1 MTELKAKEPQ
11 APHVAGA
18 APSST
23 LLRAP
28 LLGLRDAGPFQE
40 SQTSNSSPVVS
51 AIPISLD
58 PLLFPRPCQGQDPD
72 PKTQDQQPL
81 SDVEGAYPRVEATSS
96 AGAGSSRPPE
106 KDRGLL
112 HSVLD
117 TLLEPSASGQ
127 SHTSSPACEAASPW
141 CLFGSELPEDPRVAP
156 TTQGGLSSLMSR
168 PEGKASDSS
177 GTATA
182 HKVLPRGL
190 SPPRQLL
197 PLTSGSHH
205 WSGASVKPAPQ
216 PAVVDVEQEDG
227 LESEGSVGPLLKG
240 KSRPLGGTAAGGGAA
255 ATAPGVAAGSVTLVP
270 KEDSRFLAPKVALA
284 EQDAP
289 AAPGCSP
296 LATTMMDFIHVPI
309 LPLNSAFLAARTRQ
323 LLEGENYDG
332 GAAVVSAFAPPRGS
346 PSASSTQVAA
356 GDFSDCAYPPDAEPK
371 DDAFPLYGDFQ
382 PPALKIKEE
391 EKGTEAAARSPRPY
405 LVAGPNPAV
414 FPDLPLALPPLPPRA
429 PSSRPG
435 EAAGAAAAPASTTVS
450 STSSSGSTL
459 ECILYKAEGAPPQQG
474 PFAPPPCK
482 APGAGACMLP
492 RDGASTS
499 ASVASAGAAPALY
512 PQLSLNGLPQ
522 LGYQAAVLK
531 EGLPQV
537 YQPYLNYLRPD
548 SDASPSP
555 QYSFESLPQKICLI
569 CGDEA
574 SGCHYGVL
582 TCGSCKVFFKRAME
596 GQHNYLCAGRNDCI
610 VDKIRRKN
618 CPACR
623 LRKCCQA
630 GMVLGDICI
639 HFEGYYIQ
647 CTCETFAHSIPQ
659 NKIHQGRKFKK
670 FSKVRVMRALDAVAL
685 PQPVGIPN
693 ESQALSQ
700 RIAFSPNQDIQ
711 LIPPLINLLMSIEP
725 DVIYAGH
732 DNTKPDTSSSLLTSL
747 NQLGERQLL
756 SVVKWSKS
764 LPGFRN
770 LHIDDQ
776 ITLIQYSWMSLM
788 VFGLGW
794 RSYKHVSGQML
805 YFAPDLILNEQRMK
819 ESSFYSLCLTMW
831 QIPQEFVK
839 LQVSQEEFLCM
850 KVLLLL
856 NTIPLEGLRSQNQFE
871 EMRSS
876 YIREL
881 IKAIGL
887 RQKGVVSSSQRFYQL
902 TKLLDNLHDLV
913 KQLHLYCLN
922 TFIQSRALS
931 VEFPEMMSEVIAAQL
946 PKILAGMVKPLL
958 FHKK

>member
-1 MTELKAKEPQ
+1 MTELKAKGPR
-11 APHVAGA
+11 APHVAGGP
-18 APSST
+18 PSPEVGS
-23 LLRAP
+23 P
-28 LLGLRDAGPFQE
+28 LLCRPAAGQFPG
-40 SQTSNSSPVVS
+40 SQTSDTLPEVS

-58 PLLFPRPCQGQDPD
+58 GLLFPRPCQGQDPSYE
-72 PKTQDQQPL
+72 KTQDQQSL
-81 SDVEGAYPRVEATSS
+81 SDVEGAYSRAEATR
-96 AGAGSSRPPE
+96 GAGGSSSSPPE
-106 KDRGLL
+106 KESGLL
-112 HSVLD
+112 DSVLD
-117 TLLEPSASGQ
+117 TLLAPSGPRQ
-127 SHTSSPACEAASPW
+127 SQPSPPACEVTSSW
-141 CLFGSELPEDPRVAP
+141 CLFGPELPEDPPAAP
-156 TTQGGLSSLMSR
+156 ATQGVLSPLMSR
-168 PEGKASDSS
+168 SGGKAGDSS
-177 GTATA
+177 GTAAA
-182 HKVLPRGL
+182 HKVLPQGL
-190 SPPRQLL
+190 SPSRQLL
-197 PLTSGSHH
+197 LPASGSPH
-205 WSGASVKPAPQ
+205 WSGAPVKPSPQ
-216 PAVVDVEQEDG
+216 PAAVEVEEEDG
-227 LESEGSVGPLLKG
+227 SESEDSAGPLLKG
-240 KSRPLGGTAAGGGAA
+240 KPRALGGAA
-255 ATAPGVAAGSVTLVP
+255 AGGAAAVPPGAAAGGVALVP
-270 KEDSRFLAPKVALA
+270 KEDSRFSAPRVALV

-289 AAPGCSP
+289 MAPGRSP
-296 LATTMMDFIHVPI
+296 LATTVMDFIHVPI
-309 LPLNSAFLAARTRQ
+309 LPLNHALLAARTRQ
-323 LLEGENYDG
+323 LLEDENYDG
-332 GAAVVSAFAPPRGS
+332 GAGAASAFAPPRSS
-346 PSASSTQVAA
+346 PSASSTPVAV
-356 GDFSDCAYPPDAEPK
+356 GDFPDCAYPPDVEPK
-371 DDAFPLYGDFQ
+371 DDAYPLYGDFQ

-391 EKGTEAAARSPRPY
+391 EEGAEASARTPRSY
-405 LVAGPNPAV
+405 LVAGANPAA
-414 FPDLPLALPPLPPRA
+414 FPDFPLGPPPPLPPRA
-429 PSSRPG
+429 PPSRPG
-435 EAAGAAAAPASTTVS
+435 EAAVTAAPASASVS
-450 STSSSGSTL
+450 SASSSGSTL

-474 PFAPPPCK
+474 PFAPPPSK
-482 APGAGACMLP
+482 APGAGGCLPP
-492 RDGASTS
+492 RDGLPSTS
-499 ASVASAGAAPALY
+499 ASASAAGAAPALY
-512 PQLSLNGLPQ
+512 PALGLNGLPQ

-537 YQPYLNYLRPD
+537 YPPYLNYLRPD
-548 SDASPSP
+548 SEASQSP

-630 GMVLGDICI
+630 GMVLG
-639 HFEGYYIQ
+639 
-647 CTCETFAHSIPQ
+647 
-659 NKIHQGRKFKK
+659 
-670 FSKVRVMRALDAVAL
+670 
-685 PQPVGIPN
+685 
-693 ESQALSQ
+693 
-700 RIAFSPNQDIQ
+700 
-711 LIPPLINLLMSIEP
+711 
-725 DVIYAGH
+725 
-732 DNTKPDTSSSLLTSL
+732 
-747 NQLGERQLL
+747 
-756 SVVKWSKS
+756 
-764 LPGFRN
+764 GFRN

-856 NTIPLEGLRSQNQFE
+856 NTIPLEGLRSQTQFE
-871 EMRSS
+871 EMRAS

>member
-1 MTELKAKEPQ
+1 MTELKAKDPQ
-11 APHVAGA
+11 APHVAGG

-23 LLRAP
+23 ALGSP
-28 LLGLRDAGPFQE
+28 LLGRRDADPFQAT
-40 SQTSNSSPVVS
+40 QITDAAPLVS
-51 AIPISLD
+51 AVPISLD
-58 PLLFPRPCQGQDPD
+58 RLLFPRHCQGQDPD
-72 PKTQDQQPL
+72 PDRKTPDEQQL

-96 AGAGSSRPPE
+96 AGAGGSRSPE

-112 HSVLD
+112 DSVLD
-117 TLLEPSASGQ
+117 TLLEPSGPGQ
-127 SHTSSPACEAASPW
+127 SHASPPACEAASPW
-141 CLFGSELPEDPRVAP
+141 CLFGSELPEDPRVAA
-156 TTQGGLSSLMSR
+156 TTQAVLSSLMNR

-190 SPPRQLL
+190 SPPRQLG

-205 WSGASVKPAPQ
+205 WPGAAVKPAPQ
-216 PAVVDVEQEDG
+216 PDVVDVEQEHG

-240 KSRPLGGTAAGGGAA
+240 KSRPPGGLAAGGGAA
-255 ATAPGVAAGSVTLVP
+255 ATPGSVAAGSVALVP
-270 KEDSRFLAPKVALA
+270 KEDSRFLAPKVSLA
-284 EQDAP
+284 EQDAR

-323 LLEGENYDG
+323 LLEGDNFDG

-371 DDAFPLYGDFQ
+371 DDAFPIYGDFQ
-382 PPALKIKEE
+382 TPALKIKEE
-391 EKGTEAAARSPRPY
+391 EEGTEATARSPRPY

-435 EAAGAAAAPASTTVS
+435 EAAGAATAPDSATVS
-450 STSSSGSTL
+450 SASSSGSTL
-459 ECILYKAEGAPPQQG
+459 ECILYKAEGAQPQQG
-474 PFAPPPCK
+474 PFAPPACK
-482 APGAGACMLP
+482 APGAGACLLP
-492 RDGASTS
+492 RDGAATS
-499 ASVASAGAAPALY
+499 APAAAAGAAPPLY

-548 SDASPSP
+548 SDASQSP

-630 GMVLGDICI
+630 GMVLG
-639 HFEGYYIQ
+639 
-647 CTCETFAHSIPQ
+647 
-659 NKIHQGRKFKK
+659 
-670 FSKVRVMRALDAVAL
+670 
-685 PQPVGIPN
+685 
-693 ESQALSQ
+693 
-700 RIAFSPNQDIQ
+700 
-711 LIPPLINLLMSIEP
+711 
-725 DVIYAGH
+725 
-732 DNTKPDTSSSLLTSL
+732 
-747 NQLGERQLL
+747 
-756 SVVKWSKS
+756 
-764 LPGFRN
+764 GFRN

>member
-1 MTELKAKEPQ
+1 MTELKAKDPR
-11 APHVAGA
+11 APHVAVSV
-18 APSST
+18 PSPSEVGS
-23 LLRAP
+23 P
-28 LLGLRDAGPFQE
+28 LLGRPDPDPFQGT
-40 SQTSNSSPVVS
+40 QTSDASPVVS
-51 AIPISLD
+51 TIPISLD
-58 PLLFPRPCQGQDPD
+58 GLLFPRPCQGRDPPD
-72 PKTQDQQPL
+72 GKTQAQQSP
-81 SDVEGAYPRVEATSS
+81 SDVEGLYSGVEATRG
-96 AGAGSSRPPE
+96 AGGGSSRLPE
-106 KDRGLL
+106 KDRGPLD
-112 HSVLD
+112 SVLD
-117 TLLEPSASGQ
+117 TLLEPSGPGQ
-127 SHTSSPACEAASPW
+127 SHASPLACEATSPW
-141 CLFGSELPEDPRVAP
+141 CLFGLQLPEDSRAAP
-156 TTQGGLSSLMSR
+156 TTQGVLAQLMSR
-168 PEGKASDSS
+168 PGGKAGDSS
-177 GTATA
+177 GTAGA
-182 HKVLPRGL
+182 QKVPPRAL
-190 SPPRQLL
+190 SPSRQLL
-197 PLTSGSHH
+197 LPPSGSPP
-205 WSGASVKPAPQ
+205 WPGAPVKPSPQ
-216 PAVVDVEQEDG
+216 PATVEVVEEGDSS
-227 LESEGSVGPLLKG
+227 ESEDSEGPLLKG
-240 KSRPLGGTAAGGGAA
+240 KPLALGGTAARGGAA
-255 ATAPGVAAGSVTLVP
+255 AAGSVALAP
-270 KEDSRFLAPKVALA
+270 KEDSRFSAPRVALT
-284 EQDAP
+284 EQDATV
-289 AAPGCSP
+289 APGRSP
-296 LATTMMDFIHVPI
+296 LATTVMDFIHVPI
-309 LPLNSAFLAARTRQ
+309 LPLNHAFLAARTRQ
-323 LLEGENYDG
+323 LLEGESYDG
-332 GAAVVSAFAPPRGS
+332 GAAAASAFAPPRGS
-346 PSASSTQVAA
+346 PSAPASAVAG
-356 GDFSDCAYPPDAEPK
+356 GDFPDCAYPPDAEPK
-371 DDAFPLYGDFQ
+371 DDAFALYGDFQ

-391 EKGTEAAARSPRPY
+391 EEGAEAAARTPRPY
-405 LVAGPNPAV
+405 LVAGANPAA
-414 FPDLPLALPPLPPRA
+414 FPEFSLPPPPPPPPPA

-435 EAAGAAAAPASTTVS
+435 ETAVAAAPASASVS
-450 STSSSGSTL
+450 SASAL
-459 ECILYKAEGAPPQQG
+459 ECILYKAEGAPAQQG
-474 PFAPPPCK
+474 PFAPQPCK
-482 APGAGACMLP
+482 APGAGACLLA
-492 RDGASTS
+492 RDGLPSTS
-499 ASVASAGAAPALY
+499 AAAAGAAPALY
-512 PQLSLNGLPQ
+512 PPLGLNGLPQ

-531 EGLPQV
+531 EGLPPV
-537 YQPYLNYLRPD
+537 YPPYLNYLRQD
-548 SDASPSP
+548 SEASQSP

-630 GMVLGDICI
+630 GMVLG
-639 HFEGYYIQ
+639 
-647 CTCETFAHSIPQ
+647 
-659 NKIHQGRKFKK
+659 
-670 FSKVRVMRALDAVAL
+670 
-685 PQPVGIPN
+685 
-693 ESQALSQ
+693 
-700 RIAFSPNQDIQ
+700 
-711 LIPPLINLLMSIEP
+711 
-725 DVIYAGH
+725 
-732 DNTKPDTSSSLLTSL
+732 
-747 NQLGERQLL
+747 
-756 SVVKWSKS
+756 
-764 LPGFRN
+764 GFRN

-839 LQVSQEEFLCM
+839 LQVTQEEFLCM

>member
-1 MTELKAKEPQ
+1 MTELKAKEPG
-11 APHVAGA
+11 APHVAGG
-18 APSST
+18 APSPS
-23 LLRAP
+23 AAGSP
-28 LLGLRDAGPFQE
+28 LLGRPDPGPFQD
-40 SQTSNSSPVVS
+40 SHTSDASPAVS

-58 PLLFPRPCQGQDPD
+58 GLLFPRSCQGQNCPD
-72 PKTQDQQPL
+72 GKTRDRPSL
-81 SDVEGAYPRVEATSS
+81 SDVEGAYPAVETTEA
-96 AGAGSSRPPE
+96 AGHSSSRPPE
-106 KDRGLL
+106 KDSGLL
-112 HSVLD
+112 DSVLD
-117 TLLEPSASGQ
+117 TLLAPSGPGQSQDSPSACSE
-127 SHTSSPACEAASPW
+127 TISPW
-141 CLFGSELPEDPRVAP
+141 CLFGPDLPVEPRAAP
-156 TTQGGLSSLMSR
+156 TTKGVLGPLMSR
-168 PEGKASDSS
+168 PEGKAGDSP
-177 GTATA
+177 GTAGA
-182 HKVLPRGL
+182 APHNVLPRGL
-190 SPPRQLL
+190 SPSRQLQL
-197 PLTSGSHH
+197 PTSASPH
-205 WSGASVKPAPQ
+205 WPAAAVKPSPQ
-216 PAVVDVEQEDG
+216 PTVVEVDEEG
-227 LESEGSVGPLLKG
+227 SSESEGAPGPLLKG
-240 KSRPLGGTAAGGGAA
+240 KPRALGGPSAGAGAAAIAPGAAGGGVPQVPREDARFSA
-255 ATAPGVAAGSVTLVP
+255 SRVALGEQEPPGAPG
-270 KEDSRFLAPKVALA
+270 R
-284 EQDAP
+284 
-289 AAPGCSP
+289 SP
-296 LATTMMDFIHVPI
+296 LATTTVVDFIHVPI
-309 LPLNSAFLAARTRQ
+309 LPLNHPFLATRTRQ
-323 LLEGENYDG
+323 LLEGESYDG
-332 GAAVVSAFAPPRGS
+332 AAIATSPFPLPRGS
-346 PSASSTQVAA
+346 PSASSTPVAA
-356 GDFSDCAYPPDAEPK
+356 GDFPECTYSPDAEPK

-382 PPALKIKEE
+382 PLALKIKEE
-391 EKGTEAAARSPRPY
+391 EEGAEAAARSPRPY
-405 LVAGPNPAV
+405 LVAGANPAA
-414 FPDLPLALPPLPPRA
+414 FPDFPLAPPPPPPLPPRV
-429 PSSRPG
+429 PSCRPG
-435 EAAGAAAAPASTTVS
+435 EAAAAAASSVSPSVS
-450 STSSSGSTL
+450 SSSSSSSGSSL
-459 ECILYKAEGAPPQQG
+459 ECILYKAEGALSQPG
-474 PFAPPPCK
+474 PFAPLPCK
-482 APGAGACMLP
+482 PPGAGACLLP
-492 RDGASTS
+492 RDGLSSTSTS
-499 ASVASAGAAPALY
+499 ASGAAAGATPGLY
-512 PQLSLNGLPQ
+512 PTLGLNGLPQ

-537 YQPYLNYLRPD
+537 YPPYLNYLRPD
-548 SDASPSP
+548 SEASQSP

-630 GMVLGDICI
+630 GMVLG
-639 HFEGYYIQ
+639 
-647 CTCETFAHSIPQ
+647 
-659 NKIHQGRKFKK
+659 
-670 FSKVRVMRALDAVAL
+670 
-685 PQPVGIPN
+685 
-693 ESQALSQ
+693 
-700 RIAFSPNQDIQ
+700 
-711 LIPPLINLLMSIEP
+711 
-725 DVIYAGH
+725 
-732 DNTKPDTSSSLLTSL
+732 
-747 NQLGERQLL
+747 
-756 SVVKWSKS
+756 
-764 LPGFRN
+764 GFRN

-902 TKLLDNLHDLV
+902 TKFLDNLHDLV

>member
-1 MTELKAKEPQ
+1 MTELKAKGPR
-11 APHVAGA
+11 APHVAGGP
-18 APSST
+18 PSPEVGS
-23 LLRAP
+23 P
-28 LLGLRDAGPFQE
+28 LLCRPAAGPFQG
-40 SQTSNSSPVVS
+40 SQTSDTLPEVS

-58 PLLFPRPCQGQDPD
+58 GLLFPRPCQGQDPLD
-72 PKTQDQQPL
+72 EKTQDQQSL
-81 SDVEGAYPRVEATSS
+81 SDVEGAYSRAEATRGTGGS
-96 AGAGSSRPPE
+96 SSRPPE
-106 KDRGLL
+106 KDSGLL

-117 TLLEPSASGQ
+117 TLLAPSGPGQ
-127 SHTSSPACEAASPW
+127 SQPSPPACEVTSSW
-141 CLFGSELPEDPRVAP
+141 CLFGPELPEDPLAAPATQRV
-156 TTQGGLSSLMSR
+156 LSPLMSR
-168 PEGKASDSS
+168 SGGKAGDSS
-177 GTATA
+177 GTAAA

-190 SPPRQLL
+190 SPSRQLL
-197 PLTSGSHH
+197 LPASGSPH
-205 WSGASVKPAPQ
+205 WPGAPVKPSPQ
-216 PAVVDVEQEDG
+216 PTAVEVEEEDG
-227 LESEGSVGPLLKG
+227 SESEDSAGPLLKG
-240 KSRPLGGTAAGGGAA
+240 KPRGLGGAAAGGGAA
-255 ATAPGVAAGSVTLVP
+255 AVPPGAAAGGVALVP
-270 KEDSRFLAPKVALA
+270 KEDSRFSAPRVALA

-289 AAPGCSP
+289 MAPGRSP
-296 LATTMMDFIHVPI
+296 LATTTMDFTHVPI
-309 LPLNSAFLAARTRQ
+309 LPLSHALLAARTRQ
-323 LLEGENYDG
+323 LLEEESYDG
-332 GAAVVSAFAPPRGS
+332 GAGAASAFAPPRSS
-346 PSASSTQVAA
+346 PSASSTPVAV
-356 GDFSDCAYPPDAEPK
+356 GDFPDCAYPPDADPK
-371 DDAFPLYGDFQ
+371 DDAYPLYGDFQ

-391 EKGTEAAARSPRPY
+391 EEGAEVSARSPRSY
-405 LVAGPNPAV
+405 LVAGANPAA
-414 FPDLPLALPPLPPRA
+414 FPDFPLGPPPPLPSRA
-429 PSSRPG
+429 PPSRPG
-435 EAAGAAAAPASTTVS
+435 EAAVTAAPAGASVS
-450 STSSSGSTL
+450 SASSSGSTL

-482 APGAGACMLP
+482 APGAGGCLLP
-492 RDGASTS
+492 RDGLPSTS
-499 ASVASAGAAPALY
+499 ASAAAAGAAPALY
-512 PQLSLNGLPQ
+512 PALGLNGLPQ

-531 EGLPQV
+531 EGLQQV
-537 YQPYLNYLRPD
+537 YPPYLNYLRPD
-548 SDASPSP
+548 SEASQSP

-630 GMVLGDICI
+630 GMVLG
-639 HFEGYYIQ
+639 
-647 CTCETFAHSIPQ
+647 
-659 NKIHQGRKFKK
+659 
-670 FSKVRVMRALDAVAL
+670 
-685 PQPVGIPN
+685 
-693 ESQALSQ
+693 
-700 RIAFSPNQDIQ
+700 
-711 LIPPLINLLMSIEP
+711 
-725 DVIYAGH
+725 
-732 DNTKPDTSSSLLTSL
+732 
-747 NQLGERQLL
+747 
-756 SVVKWSKS
+756 
-764 LPGFRN
+764 GFRN

-856 NTIPLEGLRSQNQFE
+856 NTIPLEGLRSQTQFE

>member
-1 MTELKAKEPQ
+1 MTELKAKDPR
-11 APHVAGA
+11 APHASGA
-18 APSST
+18 SPSST
-23 LLRAP
+23 HVESP
-28 LLGLRDAGPFQE
+28 LLGRLDPCPFQR
-40 SQTSNSSPVVS
+40 SPPSDASSEVS
-51 AIPISLD
+51 PISISLD
-58 PLLFPRPCQGQDPD
+58 DRLLFPRSCQGPELSGGKAQN
-72 PKTQDQQPL
+72 QQSL
-81 SDVEGAYPRVEATSS
+81 SDVEVEGAFSGVEATR
-96 AGAGSSRPPE
+96 GAGGSNPRAPE
-106 KDRGLL
+106 KDSRLL
-112 HSVLD
+112 ESVLD
-117 TLLEPSASGQ
+117 TLLAPSGTEQNQASP
-127 SHTSSPACEAASPW
+127 PACEAITSW
-141 CLFGSELPEDPRVAP
+141 CLFGSELPEDPRSGPA
-156 TTQGGLSSLMSR
+156 TKGLLSPLMSR
-168 PEGKASDSS
+168 AESKAGDSS
-177 GTATA
+177 GTGGQ
-182 HKVLPRGL
+182 KVLPKGL

-197 PLTSGSHH
+197 LPTSGNAH
-205 WSGASVKPAPQ
+205 WPGAGVKPSLQ
-216 PAVVDVEQEDG
+216 PSAVEVEEEGG
-227 LESEGSVGPLLKG
+227 LETEASPGPLLKSKPRALEG
-240 KSRPLGGTAAGGGAA
+240 SSSGGGVAVSAPTAAPGG
-255 ATAPGVAAGSVTLVP
+255 VTLVP
-270 KEDSRFLAPKVALA
+270 KEDSRFSAPRVSLEPETPLAP
-284 EQDAP
+284 
-289 AAPGCSP
+289 GRSP
-296 LATTMMDFIHVPI
+296 LATTVVDFIHVPI
-309 LPLNSAFLAARTRQ
+309 LPLNHALLAARTRQ
-323 LLEGENYDG
+323 LLEGDTYDG
-332 GAAVVSAFAPPRGS
+332 GASAQGSFAPPRGS
-346 PSASSTQVAA
+346 PSAPSPPVPCSDFPDCTYPQD
-356 GDFSDCAYPPDAEPK
+356 GDPK
-371 DDAFPLYGDFQ
+371 EDAFPLYGDFQ
-382 PPALKIKEE
+382 PPGLKIKEE
-391 EKGTEAAARSPRPY
+391 EEGAEAAARSPRPY
-405 LVAGPNPAV
+405 LVAGASAAT
-414 FPDLPLALPPLPPRA
+414 FPDFPLAPPPRA

-435 EAAGAAAAPASTTVS
+435 EVAVASGPGSSAVSPA
-450 STSSSGSTL
+450 SSSGSAL
-459 ECILYKAEGAPPQQG
+459 ECILYKAEGAPPTQG
-474 PFAPPPCK
+474 PFPPLPCK
-482 APGAGACMLP
+482 PPATSSCLLP
-492 RDGASTS
+492 RDSLPATQATS
-499 ASVASAGAAPALY
+499 AASAIY
-512 PQLSLNGLPQ
+512 PPLGLNGLPQ

-531 EGLPQV
+531 DSLPQV
-537 YQPYLNYLRPD
+537 YPPYLNYLRPD
-548 SDASPSP
+548 SEAQSP
-555 QYSFESLPQKICLI
+555 QYGFDSLPQKICLI

-630 GMVLGDICI
+630 GMVLG
-639 HFEGYYIQ
+639 
-647 CTCETFAHSIPQ
+647 
-659 NKIHQGRKFKK
+659 GRKFKK
-670 FSKVRVMRALDAVAL
+670 FNKVRVMRALDGVAL
-685 PQPVGIPN
+685 PQTVGLPN
-693 ESQALSQ
+693 ENQTLGQ
-700 RIAFSPNQDIQ
+700 RITFSPNQEIQ
-711 LIPPLINLLMSIEP
+711 LVPPLINLLMSIEP

-839 LQVSQEEFLCM
+839 LQVTHEEFLCM

-856 NTIPLEGLRSQNQFE
+856 NTIPLEGLRSQSQFE

-887 RQKGVVSSSQRFYQL
+887 RQKGVVPSSQRFYQL
-902 TKLLDNLHDLV
+902 TKLLDSLHDLV

-922 TFIQSRALS
+922 TFIQSRTLA

>member
-1 MTELKAKEPQ
+1 MTELQAKDPR
-11 APHVAGA
+11 APH
-18 APSST
+18 APGGTPSPAKVGS
-23 LLRAP
+23 P
-28 LLGLRDAGPFQE
+28 LLGRADSGPFQG
-40 SQTSNSSPVVS
+40 SQPSDT
-51 AIPISLD
+51 AIPLSLD
-58 PLLFPRPCQGQDPD
+58 GLLFPRSCQGQEP
-72 PKTQDQQPL
+72 PEGKTQEQQPL
-81 SDVEGAYPRVEATSS
+81 SEVERAFSGVEAPR
-96 AGAGSSRPPE
+96 GAGGGHPRAPE
-106 KDRGLL
+106 KDSRVLD
-112 HSVLD
+112 SVLD
-117 TLLEPSASGQ
+117 TLLAPSGPGQ
-127 SHTSSPACEAASPW
+127 SHASPPACEAITSW
-141 CLFGSELPEDPRVAP
+141 CLFGPELPEDPRGVP
-156 TTQGGLSSLMSR
+156 VTKGVLSPLMSR
-168 PEGKASDSS
+168 PESKAADSP
-177 GTATA
+177 GTGAA
-182 HKVLPRGL
+182 QKVLPRGL
-190 SPPRQLL
+190 SPSRQLL
-197 PLTSGSHH
+197 LPTSGSPH
-205 WSGASVKPAPQ
+205 WPGAQVKPAQQ
-216 PAVVDVEQEDG
+216 PAAVEVEEDG
-227 LESEGSVGPLLKG
+227 GPEADGSAGPGLLPKG
-240 KSRPLGGTAAGGGAA
+240 RPRALGGTSAGGVAASVPGAAAGG
-255 ATAPGVAAGSVTLVP
+255 VTLFP
-270 KEDSRFLAPKVALA
+270 KEDSRFSAPRVSLA

-289 AAPGCSP
+289 VAPGRSP
-296 LATTMMDFIHVPI
+296 LATAVVDFIHVPI
-309 LPLNSAFLAARTRQ
+309 LPHHALLAARTRQ
-323 LLEGENYDG
+323 LLEGDSYDG
-332 GAAVVSAFAPPRGS
+332 GVPAPGTFAPPRGGS
-346 PSASSTQVAA
+346 PSAQSPPVSC
-356 GDFSDCAYPPDAEPK
+356 GDFPDCAYPADTDPK
-371 DDAFPLYGDFQ
+371 EDAFPLYGDYQ
-382 PPALKIKEE
+382 PPGLKIKEE
-391 EKGTEAAARSPRPY
+391 EEGVEAAARSPRSY
-405 LVAGPNPAV
+405 LVAGASAAT
-414 FPDLPLALPPLPPRA
+414 FPDFPLAQPPRA
-429 PSSRPG
+429 PSSSRPG
-435 EAAGAAAAPASTTVS
+435 EGAVASAPG
-450 STSSSGSTL
+450 STSASSAPSPGSTL
-459 ECILYKAEGAPPQQG
+459 ECILYKAEGAPPAQG
-474 PFAPPPCK
+474 PFAPLPCK
-482 APGAGACMLP
+482 PPGSGSCLLP
-492 RDGASTS
+492 REGLASS
-499 ASVASAGAAPALY
+499 ASAAGAAPAIY
-512 PQLSLNGLPQ
+512 PPLGLNGLPQ

-531 EGLPQV
+531 DGLTQV
-537 YQPYLNYLRPD
+537 YPPYLNYLRTD
-548 SDASPSP
+548 SEASQSP
-555 QYSFESLPQKICLI
+555 QYGFDSLPQKICLI

-630 GMVLGDICI
+630 GMVLG
-639 HFEGYYIQ
+639 
-647 CTCETFAHSIPQ
+647 
-659 NKIHQGRKFKK
+659 GRKFKK
-670 FSKVRVMRALDAVAL
+670 FNKVRVMRALDAVAL
-685 PQPVGIPN
+685 PPSMGLPN

-700 RIAFSPNQDIQ
+700 RITFSPNQEIQ
-711 LIPPLINLLMSIEP
+711 LVPPLINLLMSIEP
-725 DVIYAGH
+725 DVVYAGH

-839 LQVSQEEFLCM
+839 LQVTHEEFLCM

-887 RQKGVVSSSQRFYQL
+887 RQKGVVPSSQRFYQL
-902 TKLLDNLHDLV
+902 TKLLDSLHELV

-922 TFIQSRALS
+922 TFIQSRALA

>member
-1 MTELKAKEPQ
+1 MTEPKAKDSQ
-11 APHVAGA
+11 APHVAGG
-18 APSST
+18 APSPTPVGSPQSG
-23 LLRAP
+23 R
-28 LLGLRDAGPFQE
+28 RDAGSFQA
-40 SQTSNSSPVVS
+40 SQTSDASPVVS
-51 AIPISLD
+51 AIPISSD
-58 PLLFPRPCQGQDPD
+58 GLLFPQPCQGQDPD
-72 PKTQDQQPL
+72 GSTQDQQQL
-81 SDVEGAYPRVEATSS
+81 SDVEGGYPRVEAPSS

-112 HSVLD
+112 DSVLD
-117 TLLEPSASGQ
+117 TLLEPSGPGQ
-127 SHTSSPACEAASPW
+127 SHASPPACESTSPW
-141 CLFGSELPEDPRVAP
+141 YLFGSELPEDPRVAP
-156 TTQGGLSSLMSR
+156 ATQGVLSPLMSR
-168 PEGKASDSS
+168 PESKAGDSS
-177 GTATA
+177 RTATA
-182 HKVLPRGL
+182 QKVLPRGL
-190 SPPRQLL
+190 SPSRQLL
-197 PLTSGSHH
+197 PLTAGNHP
-205 WSGASVKPAPQ
+205 WRGAAVKPAPQ
-216 PAVVDVEQEDG
+216 PALVDVEEEDG
-227 LESEGSVGPLLKG
+227 FESEGSVGSLLKG
-240 KSRPLGGTAAGGGAA
+240 KSRPLGGTAAAGGTA
-255 ATAPGVAAGSVTLVP
+255 ATAPGVAAGGVTLVP
-270 KEDSRFLAPKVALA
+270 KEDSRFLAPKVSLV

-296 LATTMMDFIHVPI
+296 MATTMMDFIHVPI

-332 GAAVVSAFAPPRGS
+332 GAAAVSAFAPPRGS

-371 DDAFPLYGDFQ
+371 DDGFPLYGDFQ

-391 EKGTEAAARSPRPY
+391 EEGTEAAARSPRQY
-405 LVAGPNPAV
+405 LVAGPNPSV
-414 FPDLPLALPPLPPRA
+414 FPDLPLALQPLPPRA

-435 EAAGAAAAPASTTVS
+435 EAAVAAAAPASASVS
-450 STSSSGSTL
+450 AVSSSGSTL

-482 APGAGACMLP
+482 APGAGACLLP

-499 ASVASAGAAPALY
+499 ATAVAPGAAPALY

-531 EGLPQV
+531 DGLPQV
-537 YQPYLNYLRPD
+537 YQPYLNYLRPE
-548 SDASPSP
+548 SDASQSP

-630 GMVLGDICI
+630 GMVLG
-639 HFEGYYIQ
+639 
-647 CTCETFAHSIPQ
+647 
-659 NKIHQGRKFKK
+659 
-670 FSKVRVMRALDAVAL
+670 
-685 PQPVGIPN
+685 
-693 ESQALSQ
+693 
-700 RIAFSPNQDIQ
+700 
-711 LIPPLINLLMSIEP
+711 
-725 DVIYAGH
+725 
-732 DNTKPDTSSSLLTSL
+732 
-747 NQLGERQLL
+747 
-756 SVVKWSKS
+756 
-764 LPGFRN
+764 GFRN

-871 EMRSS
+871 EMRSC

>member
-1 MTELKAKEPQ
+1 MTELKAKGPR
-11 APHVAGA
+11 APHVAGGP
-18 APSST
+18 PSPEVGS
-23 LLRAP
+23 P
-28 LLGLRDAGPFQE
+28 LLCRPAAGPFPG
-40 SQTSNSSPVVS
+40 SQTSDTLPEVS

-58 PLLFPRPCQGQDPD
+58 GLLFPRPCQGQDPSNE
-72 PKTQDQQPL
+72 KTQDQQSL
-81 SDVEGAYPRVEATSS
+81 SDVEGAYSRAEATR
-96 AGAGSSRPPE
+96 GAGGSSSSPPE
-106 KDRGLL
+106 KDSGLL
-112 HSVLD
+112 DSVLD
-117 TLLEPSASGQ
+117 TLLAPSGPGQ
-127 SHTSSPACEAASPW
+127 SQPSPPACEVTSSW
-141 CLFGSELPEDPRVAP
+141 CLFGPELPEDPPAAP
-156 TTQGGLSSLMSR
+156 ATQGVLSPLMSR
-168 PEGKASDSS
+168 SGCKAGDSS
-177 GTATA
+177 GTAAA

-190 SPPRQLL
+190 SPSRQLL
-197 PLTSGSHH
+197 LPASGSPH
-205 WSGASVKPAPQ
+205 WSGAPVKPSPQ
-216 PAVVDVEQEDG
+216 PAAVEVEEEDG
-227 LESEGSVGPLLKG
+227 SESEESAGPLLKG
-240 KSRPLGGTAAGGGAA
+240 KPRALGGAAAGGGTAVVPPGAA
-255 ATAPGVAAGSVTLVP
+255 AGGVALVP
-270 KEDSRFLAPKVALA
+270 KEDSRFSAPRVALV

-289 AAPGCSP
+289 MAPRRSP

-309 LPLNSAFLAARTRQ
+309 LPLNHALLAARTRQ
-323 LLEGENYDG
+323 LLEDESYDG
-332 GAAVVSAFAPPRGS
+332 GAGAVSAFAPPRSS
-346 PSASSTQVAA
+346 PSASSTPVAV
-356 GDFSDCAYPPDAEPK
+356 GDFPDCAYPPDAEPK
-371 DDAFPLYGDFQ
+371 DDAYPLYSDFQ

-391 EKGTEAAARSPRPY
+391 EEGAEASARSPRSY
-405 LVAGPNPAV
+405 LVAGANPAA
-414 FPDLPLALPPLPPRA
+414 FPDFPLGPPPPLPPRA
-429 PSSRPG
+429 PPSRPG
-435 EAAGAAAAPASTTVS
+435 EAAVTAAPASASVS
-450 STSSSGSTL
+450 SASSSGSTL

-482 APGAGACMLP
+482 APGASGCLLP
-492 RDGASTS
+492 RDGLPSTS
-499 ASVASAGAAPALY
+499 ASAAAAGAAPALY
-512 PQLSLNGLPQ
+512 PALGLNGLPQ

-537 YQPYLNYLRPD
+537 YPPYLNYLRPD
-548 SDASPSP
+548 SEASQSP

-630 GMVLGDICI
+630 GMVLG
-639 HFEGYYIQ
+639 
-647 CTCETFAHSIPQ
+647 
-659 NKIHQGRKFKK
+659 
-670 FSKVRVMRALDAVAL
+670 
-685 PQPVGIPN
+685 
-693 ESQALSQ
+693 
-700 RIAFSPNQDIQ
+700 
-711 LIPPLINLLMSIEP
+711 
-725 DVIYAGH
+725 
-732 DNTKPDTSSSLLTSL
+732 
-747 NQLGERQLL
+747 
-756 SVVKWSKS
+756 
-764 LPGFRN
+764 GFRN

-856 NTIPLEGLRSQNQFE
+856 NTIPLEGLRSQTQFE

>member
-1 MTELKAKEPQ
+1 MTELKAKDPR
-11 APHVAGA
+11 APHVAVSV
-18 APSST
+18 PSPGEVGS
-23 LLRAP
+23 P
-28 LLGLRDAGPFQE
+28 LLDRPDPDPFQG
-40 SQTSNSSPVVS
+40 SQTSDASPVVS

-58 PLLFPRPCQGQDPD
+58 GLLFPRPCQGQDP
-72 PKTQDQQPL
+72 PNGKTQAQQSP
-81 SDVEGAYPRVEATSS
+81 SGVEGLYSGAEATR
-96 AGAGSSRPPE
+96 GAGGCSSRLPE

-112 HSVLD
+112 DSVLD
-117 TLLEPSASGQ
+117 TLLEPSGPGQ
-127 SHTSSPACEAASPW
+127 SHASPPACEATSSW
-141 CLFGSELPEDPRVAP
+141 CLFGLQLPEDSRAAP
-156 TTQGGLSSLMSR
+156 TTQGVLAQLMSR
-168 PEGKASDSS
+168 PAGKAGDSS
-177 GTATA
+177 GTAAA
-182 HKVLPRGL
+182 HKVPPRGL
-190 SPPRQLL
+190 SPSGQLL
-197 PLTSGSHH
+197 LPSSGSPH
-205 WSGASVKPAPQ
+205 WPGAPVKPSPQ
-216 PAVVDVEQEDG
+216 PATVEVVEEEDSS
-227 LESEGSVGPLLKG
+227 ESEDSEGPLLKG
-240 KSRPLGGTAAGGGAA
+240 KPLALGGTAARGGAGAA
-255 ATAPGVAAGSVTLVP
+255 AAAPGAAAGSVGLAP
-270 KEDSRFLAPKVALA
+270 KDDSRFPAPRVAPT
-284 EQDAP
+284 EQDATV
-289 AAPGCSP
+289 APGRSP
-296 LATTMMDFIHVPI
+296 LATTVMDFIHVPI
-309 LPLNSAFLAARTRQ
+309 LPLNHAFLAARTRQ
-323 LLEGENYDG
+323 LLEGESYDG
-332 GAAVVSAFAPPRGS
+332 GAAAASAFAPPRGS
-346 PSASSTQVAA
+346 PSAPSAAVAG
-356 GDFSDCAYPPDAEPK
+356 GDFPDCAYPPDAEPK

-391 EKGTEAAARSPRPY
+391 EEGAEAVARPPRPY
-405 LVAGPNPAV
+405 LVAGANTAAFPEFSLAPPPPPA
-414 FPDLPLALPPLPPRA
+414 PP
-429 PSSRPG
+429 SRPG
-435 EAAGAAAAPASTTVS
+435 EPAVAAAPAGASVS
-450 STSSSGSTL
+450 SASSSGSAL
-459 ECILYKAEGAPPQQG
+459 ECILYKAEGAPAQQG

-482 APGAGACMLP
+482 APGAGACLLARDSLP
-492 RDGASTS
+492 STS
-499 ASVASAGAAPALY
+499 AAAAGAAPALY
-512 PQLSLNGLPQ
+512 PPLGLNGLPQ

-531 EGLPQV
+531 EGLPPV
-537 YQPYLNYLRPD
+537 YPPYLNYLRQD
-548 SDASPSP
+548 SEASQSP

-630 GMVLGDICI
+630 GMVLG
-639 HFEGYYIQ
+639 
-647 CTCETFAHSIPQ
+647 
-659 NKIHQGRKFKK
+659 
-670 FSKVRVMRALDAVAL
+670 
-685 PQPVGIPN
+685 
-693 ESQALSQ
+693 
-700 RIAFSPNQDIQ
+700 
-711 LIPPLINLLMSIEP
+711 
-725 DVIYAGH
+725 
-732 DNTKPDTSSSLLTSL
+732 
-747 NQLGERQLL
+747 
-756 SVVKWSKS
+756 
-764 LPGFRN
+764 GFRN

>member
-1 MTELKAKEPQ
+1 MTELKAKGPRT
-11 APHVAGA
+11 PHVAGS
-18 APSST
+18 PSSPKVGS
-23 LLRAP
+23 P
-28 LLGLRDAGPFQE
+28 LPCRQAAGPFPG
-40 SQTSNSSPVVS
+40 SQTSDTLPEIS
-51 AIPISLD
+51 ALPISLD
-58 PLLFPRPCQGQDPD
+58 GLLFPRIGQGQDPPD
-72 PKTQDQQPL
+72 EKTQDQQSL
-81 SDVEGAYPRVEATSS
+81 SDVEGAYSRVEATR
-96 AGAGSSRPPE
+96 GAGGSSSRPPE
-106 KDRGLL
+106 KDSGLL
-112 HSVLD
+112 DSVLD
-117 TLLEPSASGQ
+117 TLWAPSGPGQ
-127 SHTSSPACEAASPW
+127 SQPSPPACEVTSSW
-141 CLFGSELPEDPRVAP
+141 CLFGPELPEDPPAAPATQRV
-156 TTQGGLSSLMSR
+156 LSPLMSR
-168 PEGKASDSS
+168 SGGKAGDSS
-177 GTATA
+177 GMAA
-182 HKVLPRGL
+182 SHKVLPRGL
-190 SPPRQLL
+190 SPSRQLL
-197 PLTSGSHH
+197 LPTSGSPH
-205 WSGASVKPAPQ
+205 WSGAPVKPSPQ
-216 PAVVDVEQEDG
+216 PAAVEVEEEDG
-227 LESEGSVGPLLKG
+227 SESEDSAGLLLKG
-240 KSRPLGGTAAGGGAA
+240 KPRALGGAAAGGGAQA
-255 ATAPGVAAGSVTLVP
+255 VPPGAAAGGIALVP
-270 KEDSRFLAPKVALA
+270 KEDSRFSAPRVALV

-289 AAPGCSP
+289 MAPGRSP
-296 LATTMMDFIHVPI
+296 LATTVTDFIHVPI
-309 LPLNSAFLAARTRQ
+309 LPLSHALLAARTRQ
-323 LLEGENYDG
+323 LLEDESYDG
-332 GAAVVSAFAPPRGS
+332 GAGAASAFAPPRSS
-346 PSASSTQVAA
+346 PSASSTPVPG
-356 GDFSDCAYPPDAEPK
+356 GDFPDCAYAPDAEPK
-371 DDAFPLYGDFQ
+371 DDAYPLYGDFQ

-391 EKGTEAAARSPRPY
+391 EEGAEASTRSPRSY
-405 LVAGPNPAV
+405 LVAGASPAAFSD
-414 FPDLPLALPPLPPRA
+414 FPLGPPPPLPPRA
-429 PSSRPG
+429 PPSRPG
-435 EAAGAAAAPASTTVS
+435 EAAVTAAPASASVS
-450 STSSSGSTL
+450 SASSSGSTL

-482 APGAGACMLP
+482 APGAGGCLLP
-492 RDGASTS
+492 RDSLPSTS
-499 ASVASAGAAPALY
+499 ASAAATAAGAAPALY
-512 PQLSLNGLPQ
+512 PALGLNGLPQ
-522 LGYQAAVLK
+522 LGYQAAVIK

-537 YQPYLNYLRPD
+537 YPPYLNYLRPD
-548 SDASPSP
+548 SEASQSP

-630 GMVLGDICI
+630 GMVLG
-639 HFEGYYIQ
+639 
-647 CTCETFAHSIPQ
+647 
-659 NKIHQGRKFKK
+659 GRKFKK
-670 FSKVRVMRALDAVAL
+670 FNKVRVMRALDAVAL

-693 ESQALSQ
+693 ENQALSQ
-700 RIAFSPNQDIQ
+700 RFTFSPSQDIQ
-711 LIPPLINLLMSIEP
+711 LIPPLINLLLSIEP

-856 NTIPLEGLRSQNQFE
+856 NTIPLEGLRSQSQFE

>member
-1 MTELKAKEPQ
+1 MTELKAKDPR
-11 APHVAGA
+11 APHVAG
-18 APSST
+18 
-23 LLRAP
+23 RALSPTQDGSP
-28 LLGLRDAGPFQE
+28 LLGRPDTGPYQASQASDA
-40 SQTSNSSPVVS
+40 SPAAS

-58 PLLFPRPCQGQDPD
+58 GLLFPRPCQGQGPD
-72 PKTQDQQPL
+72 GKTQAQQSL
-81 SDVEGAYPRVEATSS
+81 SDVEGAYPRVEATEG
-96 AGAGSSRPPE
+96 AGGGSSRAPE
-106 KDRGLL
+106 KDSRLL
-112 HSVLD
+112 DSVLD
-117 TLLEPSASGQ
+117 TLLAPSGPGQ
-127 SHTSSPACEAASPW
+127 SHTSPPVCEATSPW
-141 CLFGSELPEDPRVAP
+141 CLFGPELPPDARAAP
-156 TTQGGLSSLMSR
+156 ATQGILTPLMSR
-168 PEGKASDSS
+168 PDDKDGDSP
-177 GTATA
+177 GMAPA

-190 SPPRQLL
+190 APSRQLL
-197 PLTSGSHH
+197 PPTSGSHH
-205 WSGASVKPAPQ
+205 WAAAAVKPSPQ
-216 PAVVDVEQEDG
+216 PAVVEVEEEEEEEEDG
-227 LESEGSVGPLLKG
+227 SESESSVGPLLKG
-240 KSRPLGGTAAGGGAA
+240 KPRPAGGTAAGGA
-255 ATAPGVAAGSVTLVP
+255 ATGAPGTAAGGVALVP
-270 KEDSRFLAPKVALA
+270 KEDARFSAPRVALA
-284 EQDAP
+284 EHDAP
-289 AAPGCSP
+289 ATPGRSP
-296 LATTMMDFIHVPI
+296 LATAVVDFIHVPL

-323 LLEGENYDG
+323 LLEGESYDG
-332 GAAVVSAFAPPRGS
+332 GAEAVGAFAPPRGS
-346 PSASSTQVAA
+346 PSASSS
-356 GDFSDCAYPPDAEPK
+356 DFPDCAYPPDAEPR
-371 DDAFPLYGDFQ
+371 DDGFPLYGDYQ
-382 PPALKIKEE
+382 PPTLKIKEE
-391 EKGTEAAARSPRPY
+391 EEGAEAAARSPRPY
-405 LVAGPNPAV
+405 LLAGANPGV
-414 FPDLPLALPPLPPRA
+414 FADFPLAPPSLPPRA

-435 EAAGAAAAPASTTVS
+435 EAATAAPAGASVPS
-450 STSSSGSTL
+450 ASSSGSTL
-459 ECILYKAEGAPPQQG
+459 ECILYKAEGAPPQQS

-482 APGAGACMLP
+482 APGVGACLLP
-492 RDGASTS
+492 RDSLPSTS
-499 ASVASAGAAPALY
+499 ASAAAAGAAPALY
-512 PQLSLNGLPQ
+512 PPLGLNGLPQ
-522 LGYQAAVLK
+522 LGYQTAVLK

-548 SDASPSP
+548 SEASQSP

-630 GMVLGDICI
+630 GMVLG
-639 HFEGYYIQ
+639 
-647 CTCETFAHSIPQ
+647 
-659 NKIHQGRKFKK
+659 GRKFKK
-670 FSKVRVMRALDAVAL
+670 FNKVRVMRALDAVAL
-685 PQPVGIPN
+685 PQPVSIPN
-693 ESQALSQ
+693 ESQ
-700 RIAFSPNQDIQ
+700 RITFSPNQDLQ
-711 LIPPLINLLMSIEP
+711 LVPPLINLLMSIEP
-725 DVIYAGH
+725 DVVYAGH

-747 NQLGERQLL
+747 NQLCERQLL

-788 VFGLGW
+788 VFALGW

-856 NTIPLEGLRSQNQFE
+856 NTIPLEGLRSQSQFE

-887 RQKGVVSSSQRFYQL
+887 RQKGVVLSSQRFYQL

>member
-1 MTELKAKEPQ
+1 MTELQAKDPR
-11 APHVAGA
+11 APHASGA
-18 APSST
+18 APSPTHVGS
-23 LLRAP
+23 P
-28 LLGLRDAGPFQE
+28 LLGRLDPCPFQR
-40 SQTSNSSPVVS
+40 SQPSDASSVGS
-51 AIPISLD
+51 SGSISLED
-58 PLLFPRPCQGQDPD
+58 RLLFPRSCQGPELPGEKAQN
-72 PKTQDQQPL
+72 QPSL
-81 SDVEGAYPRVEATSS
+81 SEVEGAFSGAEATR
-96 AGAGSSRPPE
+96 GAGGSNPRAPE
-106 KDRGLL
+106 KDSRLL
-112 HSVLD
+112 DSVLD
-117 TLLEPSASGQ
+117 TLLAPSGTEQ
-127 SHTSSPACEAASPW
+127 GHGNPPACEAITSW
-141 CLFGSELPEDPRVAP
+141 CLFGSELPEDPRSVPA
-156 TTQGGLSSLMSR
+156 TKGLLSPLMSR
-168 PEGKASDSS
+168 VESKAGDSS
-177 GTATA
+177 GTGAGQ
-182 HKVLPRGL
+182 KVLPKGL
-190 SPPRQLL
+190 SPPGQLL
-197 PLTSGSHH
+197 LPTSGSAH
-205 WSGASVKPAPQ
+205 WPGAGVKPSPQ
-216 PAVVDVEQEDG
+216 SSVVEVEENGG
-227 LESEGSVGPLLKG
+227 LETEGSAGPLLKSKPRALEG
-240 KSRPLGGTAAGGGAA
+240 TSSGG
-255 ATAPGVAAGSVTLVP
+255 GVAASAPAAAPGGVTLVP
-270 KEDSRFLAPKVALA
+270 KEDSRFSAPRVSL

-289 AAPGCSP
+289 VAPGRSP
-296 LATTMMDFIHVPI
+296 LATTVVDFIHVPI
-309 LPLNSAFLAARTRQ
+309 LPLNHALLAARTRQ
-323 LLEGENYDG
+323 LLEGDSYDG
-332 GAAVVSAFAPPRGS
+332 GASAQGSFAPPRGS
-346 PSASSTQVAA
+346 PSPPVPC
-356 GDFSDCAYPPDAEPK
+356 GDFPDCTYPQDGDPK
-371 DDAFPLYGDFQ
+371 EDAFPLYGDFQ
-382 PPALKIKEE
+382 PPGLKIKEE
-391 EKGTEAAARSPRPY
+391 EEGAEAAARSPRPY
-405 LVAGPNPAV
+405 LVAGASAAT
-414 FPDLPLALPPLPPRA
+414 FPDFPLAPAPPRA

-435 EAAGAAAAPASTTVS
+435 EAAVAGGPGSSAVSPA
-450 STSSSGSTL
+450 SSSGSAL
-459 ECILYKAEGAPPQQG
+459 ECILYKAEGAPPTQG
-474 PFAPPPCK
+474 PFPPLSCK
-482 APGAGACMLP
+482 PSASGSCLLP
-492 RDGASTS
+492 RDGLP
-499 ASVASAGAAPALY
+499 AAPAASAAPAIY
-512 PQLSLNGLPQ
+512 PPLGLNGLPQ

-531 EGLPQV
+531 DSLPQV

-548 SDASPSP
+548 SETSQSP
-555 QYSFESLPQKICLI
+555 QYGFDSLPQKICLI

-630 GMVLGDICI
+630 GMVLG
-639 HFEGYYIQ
+639 
-647 CTCETFAHSIPQ
+647 
-659 NKIHQGRKFKK
+659 GRKFKK
-670 FSKVRVMRALDAVAL
+670 FNKVRVMRALDGVAL
-685 PQPVGIPN
+685 PQSAGLPN
-693 ESQALSQ
+693 ESQTLGQ
-700 RIAFSPNQDIQ
+700 RITFSPNQEIQ
-711 LIPPLINLLMSIEP
+711 LVPPLINLLLSIEP

-839 LQVSQEEFLCM
+839 LQVTHEEFLCM

-856 NTIPLEGLRSQNQFE
+856 NTIPLEGLRSQSQFE

-887 RQKGVVSSSQRFYQL
+887 RQKGVVPSSQRFYQL
-902 TKLLDNLHDLV
+902 TKLLDSLHDLV

-922 TFIQSRALS
+922 TFIQSRTLA

>member
-23 LLRAP
+23 LLGAP

-40 SQTSNSSPVVS
+40 SQTSNSSPIVS

-117 TLLEPSASGQ
+117 TLLEPSASGET
-127 SHTSSPACEAASPW
+127 HASSPACEAASPW

-255 ATAPGVAAGSVTLVP
+255 ATAPGVAAGNVTLVP

-356 GDFSDCAYPPDAEPK
+356 GDFSDCAYLPDAEPK

-391 EKGTEAAARSPRPY
+391 EEGTEAAARSPRPY

-435 EAAGAAAAPASTTVS
+435 EAAGATAAPASATVS

-537 YQPYLNYLRPD
+537 YQPYLNYLR
-548 SDASPSP
+548 
-555 QYSFESLPQKICLI
+555 
-569 CGDEA
+569 
-574 SGCHYGVL
+574 
-582 TCGSCKVFFKRAME
+582 
-596 GQHNYLCAGRNDCI
+596 
-610 VDKIRRKN
+610 
-618 CPACR
+618 
-623 LRKCCQA
+623 
-630 GMVLGDICI
+630 
-639 HFEGYYIQ
+639 
-647 CTCETFAHSIPQ
+647 
-659 NKIHQGRKFKK
+659 
-670 FSKVRVMRALDAVAL
+670 
-685 PQPVGIPN
+685 
-693 ESQALSQ
+693 
-700 RIAFSPNQDIQ
+700 
-711 LIPPLINLLMSIEP
+711 
-725 DVIYAGH
+725 
-732 DNTKPDTSSSLLTSL
+732 
-747 NQLGERQLL
+747 
-756 SVVKWSKS
+756 
-764 LPGFRN
+764 
-770 LHIDDQ
+770 
-776 ITLIQYSWMSLM
+776 
-788 VFGLGW
+788 
-794 RSYKHVSGQML
+794 
-805 YFAPDLILNEQRMK
+805 
-819 ESSFYSLCLTMW
+819 
-831 QIPQEFVK
+831 
-839 LQVSQEEFLCM
+839 
-850 KVLLLL
+850 
-856 NTIPLEGLRSQNQFE
+856 
-871 EMRSS
+871 
-876 YIREL
+876 
-881 IKAIGL
+881 
-887 RQKGVVSSSQRFYQL
+887 
-902 TKLLDNLHDLV
+902 
-913 KQLHLYCLN
+913 
-922 TFIQSRALS
+922 
-931 VEFPEMMSEVIAAQL
+931 
-946 PKILAGMVKPLL
+946 
-958 FHKK
+958 

>member
-1 MTELKAKEPQ
+1 MTELKAKGPR
-11 APHVAGA
+11 APHVAGGP
-18 APSST
+18 PSPEVGS
-23 LLRAP
+23 P
-28 LLGLRDAGPFQE
+28 LLCRPAAGPFQG
-40 SQTSNSSPVVS
+40 SQTSDTLPEVS

-58 PLLFPRPCQGQDPD
+58 GLLFPRLCQGQDPPD
-72 PKTQDQQPL
+72 EKTQDQQSL
-81 SDVEGAYPRVEATSS
+81 SDVEGAYSRAEATRGTGGS
-96 AGAGSSRPPE
+96 SSRPPE
-106 KDRGLL
+106 KDSGLL
-112 HSVLD
+112 DSVLD
-117 TLLEPSASGQ
+117 TLLAPSGPGQ
-127 SHTSSPACEAASPW
+127 SQPSPPACEVTSSW
-141 CLFGSELPEDPRVAP
+141 CLFGPELPEDPPAAPATQRV
-156 TTQGGLSSLMSR
+156 LSPLMSR
-168 PEGKASDSS
+168 SGDKTGDSS
-177 GTATA
+177 GTAAA

-190 SPPRQLL
+190 SPSRQLL
-197 PLTSGSHH
+197 LPASGSPH
-205 WSGASVKPAPQ
+205 WSGAPVKPCPQ
-216 PAVVDVEQEDG
+216 PTAVEVEEEDG
-227 LESEGSVGPLLKG
+227 SESEDSAGPLLKG
-240 KSRPLGGTAAGGGAA
+240 KPRVLGGAAAGGGAA
-255 ATAPGVAAGSVTLVP
+255 AVPPGAAAGGVGLVP
-270 KEDSRFLAPKVALA
+270 KEDSRFSAPRVALV

-289 AAPGCSP
+289 MAPGRSP

-309 LPLNSAFLAARTRQ
+309 VPLNHALLAARTRQ
-323 LLEGENYDG
+323 LLEDESYDG
-332 GAAVVSAFAPPRGS
+332 SAGAASAFAPPQSS
-346 PSASSTQVAA
+346 PSASSTPVAV
-356 GDFSDCAYPPDAEPK
+356 GDFPDCAYPPDAEPK
-371 DDAFPLYGDFQ
+371 DNAYPLYSDFQ

-391 EKGTEAAARSPRPY
+391 EEGAEASARSPGSY
-405 LVAGPNPAV
+405 LVAGANPAA
-414 FPDLPLALPPLPPRA
+414 FPDFPLGPPPQLPQRA
-429 PSSRPG
+429 PPSRPG
-435 EAAGAAAAPASTTVS
+435 EAAVTAAPASASVS
-450 STSSSGSTL
+450 SASSPGSTL

-474 PFAPPPCK
+474 QFAPPPCK
-482 APGAGACMLP
+482 APGAGGCLLP
-492 RDGASTS
+492 RDGLPSTS
-499 ASVASAGAAPALY
+499 ASAAAAAAGAAPALY
-512 PQLSLNGLPQ
+512 PALGLNGLPQ

-531 EGLPQV
+531 ESLQQV
-537 YQPYLNYLRPD
+537 YPPYLNYLRPD
-548 SDASPSP
+548 SEASQSP

-630 GMVLGDICI
+630 GMVLG
-639 HFEGYYIQ
+639 
-647 CTCETFAHSIPQ
+647 
-659 NKIHQGRKFKK
+659 
-670 FSKVRVMRALDAVAL
+670 
-685 PQPVGIPN
+685 
-693 ESQALSQ
+693 
-700 RIAFSPNQDIQ
+700 
-711 LIPPLINLLMSIEP
+711 
-725 DVIYAGH
+725 
-732 DNTKPDTSSSLLTSL
+732 
-747 NQLGERQLL
+747 
-756 SVVKWSKS
+756 
-764 LPGFRN
+764 GFRN

-856 NTIPLEGLRSQNQFE
+856 NTIPLEGLRSQTQFE

-887 RQKGVVSSSQRFYQL
+887 RQKGVVPSSQRFYQL

>member
-1 MTELKAKEPQ
+1 MTERKAKDPR
-11 APHVAGA
+11 APHVAGR
-18 APSST
+18 APSPTQVGS
-23 LLRAP
+23 P
-28 LLGLRDAGPFQE
+28 LLGRRDTGPFQASE
-40 SQTSNSSPVVS
+40 ISDASPTASV
-51 AIPISLD
+51 IPLSLD
-58 PLLFPRPCQGQDPD
+58 GLLFPRPCQGQDPD
-72 PKTQDQQPL
+72 GKTQDQQSL
-81 SDVEGAYPRVEATSS
+81 SDVEGAYSRVEATE
-96 AGAGSSRPPE
+96 GAGGGTSRPPE
-106 KDRGLL
+106 KDSGLL
-112 HSVLD
+112 DSVLD
-117 TLLEPSASGQ
+117 TLLAPSGPGQ
-127 SHTSSPACEAASPW
+127 SHASPPVCEATSPW
-141 CLFGSELPEDPRVAP
+141 CLFSPELPQDARAAP
-156 TTQGGLSSLMSR
+156 VTQGVLPPLMSR
-168 PEGKASDSS
+168 PEGKSGDSS
-177 GTATA
+177 GTAA
-182 HKVLPRGL
+182 AQKVLPRGL
-190 SPPRQLL
+190 APSRQLL
-197 PLTSGSHH
+197 PPTAGSHH
-205 WSGASVKPAPQ
+205 WPGAAVKPSPQ
-216 PAVVDVEQEDG
+216 PPVVEVEEEDG
-227 LESEGSVGPLLKG
+227 SESEGSVGPPLKG
-240 KSRPLGGTAAGGGAA
+240 KPRPAGGPAAGGGAA
-255 ATAPGVAAGSVTLVP
+255 TAAPGSAAGGVALVP
-270 KEDSRFLAPKVALA
+270 KEDSRFTAPRVALA
-284 EQDAP
+284 EHDAP
-289 AAPGCSP
+289 AAPGRSP
-296 LATTMMDFIHVPI
+296 LATTVMDFIHVPI

-323 LLEGENYDG
+323 LLEGDNYDG
-332 GAAVVSAFAPPRGS
+332 GAAAVSAFAPPRGP
-346 PSASSTQVAA
+346 PSASSAQVAA
-356 GDFSDCAYPPDAEPK
+356 GDFPDCAYQPDAEPK

-391 EKGTEAAARSPRPY
+391 EEGAEAAARSPRPY
-405 LVAGPNPAV
+405 LVAGANPAV
-414 FPDLPLALPPLPPRA
+414 FPDFPLAPPALPTRA

-435 EAAGAAAAPASTTVS
+435 EGAAAAAPVGASVS
-450 STSSSGSTL
+450 SASSSGSTL
-459 ECILYKAEGAPPQQG
+459 ECILYKAESAPPQQG
-474 PFAPPPCK
+474 AFAPPPCK
-482 APGAGACMLP
+482 GPGAGACLLP
-492 RDGASTS
+492 RDGLPSTS
-499 ASVASAGAAPALY
+499 ASAAAAAAAAGAAPALY
-512 PQLSLNGLPQ
+512 PPLGLNGLPQ

-548 SDASPSP
+548 SEASQSP

-630 GMVLGDICI
+630 GMVLG
-639 HFEGYYIQ
+639 
-647 CTCETFAHSIPQ
+647 
-659 NKIHQGRKFKK
+659 
-670 FSKVRVMRALDAVAL
+670 
-685 PQPVGIPN
+685 
-693 ESQALSQ
+693 
-700 RIAFSPNQDIQ
+700 
-711 LIPPLINLLMSIEP
+711 
-725 DVIYAGH
+725 
-732 DNTKPDTSSSLLTSL
+732 
-747 NQLGERQLL
+747 
-756 SVVKWSKS
+756 
-764 LPGFRN
+764 GFRN

-856 NTIPLEGLRSQNQFE
+856 NTIPLEGLRSQSQFE

-887 RQKGVVSSSQRFYQL
+887 RQKGVVPSSQRFYQL

>member
-1 MTELKAKEPQ
+1 MTELKAKEPR
-11 APHVAGA
+11 APHVAGD
-18 APSST
+18 APSPTEIGSQ
-23 LLRAP
+23 
-28 LLGLRDAGPFQE
+28 LLGRPDPGPFQG
-40 SQTSNSSPVVS
+40 SQTSEASSVVS

-58 PLLFPRPCQGQDPD
+58 GLLFPRPCQGQNPPD
-72 PKTQDQQPL
+72 GKTQDPPLL
-81 SDVEGAYPRVEATSS
+81 SDVEGAFPGVEAPV
-96 AGAGSSRPPE
+96 GAGDSSSRPPE
-106 KDRGLL
+106 KDSGLL
-112 HSVLD
+112 DSVLD
-117 TLLEPSASGQ
+117 TLLAPSGPGQ
-127 SHTSSPACEAASPW
+127 SHASSATCEAISPW
-141 CLFGSELPEDPRVAP
+141 CLFGPDLPEDPRAAP
-156 TTQGGLSSLMSR
+156 ATKGVLAPLMSR
-168 PEGKASDSS
+168 PEDKAGDSS
-177 GTATA
+177 GTAAA
-182 HKVLPRGL
+182 HKVLPP
-190 SPPRQLL
+190 SRQLL
-197 PLTSGSHH
+197 LPPSGSPH
-205 WSGASVKPAPQ
+205 WPAAAVKPSPQ
-216 PAVVDVEQEDG
+216 PAAVEVDEEDSS
-227 LESEGSVGPLLKG
+227 ESEGTVGPLLKG
-240 KSRPLGGTAAGGGAA
+240 KPRALGGTAAGGGAVPVA
-255 ATAPGVAAGSVTLVP
+255 SGVAAGGVALVP
-270 KEDSRFLAPKVALA
+270 KEDSRFSAPRVSLA

-289 AAPGCSP
+289 VAPGRSP
-296 LATTMMDFIHVPI
+296 LATSVVDFIHVPI
-309 LPLNSAFLAARTRQ
+309 LPLNHAFLATRTRQ
-323 LLEGENYDG
+323 LLEGESYDG
-332 GAAVVSAFAPPRGS
+332 GAAAASPFVPQRGS
-346 PSASSTQVAA
+346 PSASSTPVAG
-356 GDFSDCAYPPDAEPK
+356 GDFPDCTYPPDAEPK

-391 EKGTEAAARSPRPY
+391 EEGAEAAARSPRTY
-405 LVAGPNPAV
+405 LVAGANPAA
-414 FPDLPLALPPLPPRA
+414 FPDFPLAAPPPPSLPPRV

-435 EAAGAAAAPASTTVS
+435 EAAVAASPGSASVS
-450 STSSSGSTL
+450 SSSSPGSTL

-474 PFAPPPCK
+474 PFAPLPCK
-482 APGAGACMLP
+482 PPGASACLLP
-492 RDGASTS
+492 RDGLPSTS
-499 ASVASAGAAPALY
+499 TSGAAAAAAPALY
-512 PQLSLNGLPQ
+512 PTLGLNGLPQ

-537 YQPYLNYLRPD
+537 YTPYLNYLRPD
-548 SDASPSP
+548 SEASQSP

-630 GMVLGDICI
+630 GMVLG
-639 HFEGYYIQ
+639 
-647 CTCETFAHSIPQ
+647 
-659 NKIHQGRKFKK
+659 GRKFKK
-670 FSKVRVMRALDAVAL
+670 FNKVRVMRALDAVAL

-693 ESQALSQ
+693 ESQ
-700 RIAFSPNQDIQ
+700 RITFSPSQEIQ
-711 LIPPLINLLMSIEP
+711 LVPPLINLLMSIEP

-732 DNTKPDTSSSLLTSL
+732 DNTRPDTSSSLLTSL

-819 ESSFYSLCLTMW
+819 ESSLYSLCLTMW

-856 NTIPLEGLRSQNQFE
+856 NTIPLEGLRSQSQFE

-902 TKLLDNLHDLV
+902 TKLLDSLHDLV

>member
-1 MTELKAKEPQ
+1 
-11 APHVAGA
+11 
-18 APSST
+18 
-23 LLRAP
+23 
-28 LLGLRDAGPFQE
+28 
-40 SQTSNSSPVVS
+40 
-51 AIPISLD
+51 
-58 PLLFPRPCQGQDPD
+58 
-72 PKTQDQQPL
+72 
-81 SDVEGAYPRVEATSS
+81 
-96 AGAGSSRPPE
+96 
-106 KDRGLL
+106 
-112 HSVLD
+112 
-117 TLLEPSASGQ
+117 
-127 SHTSSPACEAASPW
+127 
-141 CLFGSELPEDPRVAP
+141 
-156 TTQGGLSSLMSR
+156 MSR
-168 PEGKASDSS
+168 PESKAGDSFR
-177 GTATA
+177 TATA
-182 HKVLPRGL
+182 QKVLPRGL
-190 SPPRQLL
+190 SPSRQLL
-197 PLTSGSHH
+197 PLTSGNHP
-205 WSGASVKPAPQ
+205 WRGAAVKPAPQ
-216 PAVVDVEQEDG
+216 PALVDVEEEDG
-227 LESEGSVGPLLKG
+227 FESEGSVGSLLKG
-240 KSRPLGGTAAGGGAA
+240 KSRPLGGTAAAGGAA
-255 ATAPGVAAGSVTLVP
+255 ATVPGVAAGGVTLVP
-270 KEDSRFLAPKVALA
+270 KEDSRFLAPKVSLV

-289 AAPGCSP
+289 EAPGCSP
-296 LATTMMDFIHVPI
+296 MATTMMDFIHVPI

-332 GAAVVSAFAPPRGS
+332 GAAAVSAFAPPRGS

-371 DDAFPLYGDFQ
+371 DAGFPLYGDFQ

-391 EKGTEAAARSPRPY
+391 EEGTEAAARSPRQY
-405 LVAGPNPAV
+405 LVAGPNPSV
-414 FPDLPLALPPLPPRA
+414 FPDLPLALQPLPPRA

-435 EAAGAAAAPASTTVS
+435 EAAVAAAAPASASVS
-450 STSSSGSTL
+450 AVSSSGSTL

-474 PFAPPPCK
+474 QFAPPPCK
-482 APGAGACMLP
+482 APGAGACLLP

-499 ASVASAGAAPALY
+499 ATAIAPGAAPALY

-548 SDASPSP
+548 SDASQSP

-630 GMVLGDICI
+630 GMVLG
-639 HFEGYYIQ
+639 
-647 CTCETFAHSIPQ
+647 
-659 NKIHQGRKFKK
+659 
-670 FSKVRVMRALDAVAL
+670 
-685 PQPVGIPN
+685 
-693 ESQALSQ
+693 
-700 RIAFSPNQDIQ
+700 
-711 LIPPLINLLMSIEP
+711 
-725 DVIYAGH
+725 
-732 DNTKPDTSSSLLTSL
+732 
-747 NQLGERQLL
+747 
-756 SVVKWSKS
+756 
-764 LPGFRN
+764 GFRN

-871 EMRSS
+871 EMRSC